1 MRFLLTLIPYLCITT
16 GLVIRDAPSY
26 VKIKGVS
33 LLGSGCP
40 AGSADVQVDATG
52 SLFEA
57 TFSEYEVET
66 GPGTRPV
73 DWRKNCKLTLNM
85 EFESG
90 FQFTIVETDMIGFAE
105 IPAGV
110 DGQCTNTFSFTV
122 LVFAYEAG
130 IADDIEVVHEET
142 SPLVRNAEVY
152 AANPLGKVPVL
163 LRPGEV
169 PLFDSDVI
177 CAYLDTRHGRP
188 PLIPAE
194 DESRWKTLRMQ
205 AIAQGLADVGISLR
219 WETTRRPEDLRFAE
233 MREALERKLVEGY
246 DWLERELDLNTSTGT
261 SVVHVGHIAVATTL
275 SWLEFRGMPDFRE
288 GRETLAMWFD
298 EFQKRP
304 SMRATPLSGE
314 TQDQLVDAV
323 MR

>member
-90 FQFTIVETDMIGFAE
+90 FQYV
-105 IPAGV
+105 
-110 DGQCTNTFSFTV
+110 
-122 LVFAYEAG
+122 
-130 IADDIEVVHEET
+130 
-142 SPLVRNAEVY
+142 SPIWHGSIN
-152 AANPLGKVPVL
+152 VPVSNVPDL
-163 LRPGEV
+163 PSSRP
-169 PLFDSDVI
+169 
-177 CAYLDTRHGRP
+177 T
-188 PLIPAE
+188 
-194 DESRWKTLRMQ
+194 
-205 AIAQGLADVGISLR
+205 
-219 WETTRRPEDLRFAE
+219 
-233 MREALERKLVEGY
+233 
-246 DWLERELDLNTSTGT
+246 
-261 SVVHVGHIAVATTL
+261 
-275 SWLEFRGMPDFRE
+275 
-288 GRETLAMWFD
+288 
-298 EFQKRP
+298 
-304 SMRATPLSGE
+304 
-314 TQDQLVDAV
+314 
-323 MR
+323 

>member
-110 DGQCTNTFSFTV
+110 DGQCTNTFSFTGNGAEHV
-122 LVFAYEAG
+122 DYK
-130 IADDIEVVHEET
+130 IALKGHYSGRFDLQ
-142 SPLVRNAEVY
+142 S
-152 AANPLGKVPVL
+152 
-163 LRPGEV
+163 RPGIFSWS
-169 PLFDSDVI
+169 PCGGSTAILNMNTACNITPTQLPALIAARGSYQRQADSQVR
-177 CAYLDTRHGRP
+177 C
-188 PLIPAE
+188 
-194 DESRWKTLRMQ
+194 
-205 AIAQGLADVGISLR
+205 
-219 WETTRRPEDLRFAE
+219 
-233 MREALERKLVEGY
+233 
-246 DWLERELDLNTSTGT
+246 
-261 SVVHVGHIAVATTL
+261 
-275 SWLEFRGMPDFRE
+275 
-288 GRETLAMWFD
+288 
-298 EFQKRP
+298 
-304 SMRATPLSGE
+304 
-314 TQDQLVDAV
+314 
-323 MR
+323 